1 MGQLHASQLTSAV
14 GTHEYMSPESLRLAE
29 DELLGIRSPSRTNC
43 AACSEAYALGVTL
56 YVSLI
61 GTYPA
66 PWFDRRLSTLGNRR
80 LPPYF
85 VKQCNISSKAQQ
97 LIASMM
103 QYEPG
108 HRVTGQPCRKL
119 RRATGC
125 ARTTPRL
132 SPIGPVLHKC
142 SKQWERLLKATRPR
156 V

>member
-1 MGQLHASQLTSAV
+1 M

-29 DELLGIRSPSRTNC
+29 DELLGISSPSRTNC

-108 HRVTGQPCRKL
+108 HRATLSQVAASDWL
-119 RRATGC
+119 REDDTALESDRA
-125 ARTTPRL
+125 
-132 SPIGPVLHKC
+132 
-142 SKQWERLLKATRPR
+142 RPA
-156 V
+156 

>member
-1 MGQLHASQLTSAV
+1 
-14 GTHEYMSPESLRLAE
+14 MSPESLRLAE
-29 DELLGIRSPSRTNC
+29 DELLGIRSPSRTYC

-103 QYEPG
+103 QYEPA
-108 HRVTGQPCRKL
+108 Q
-119 RRATGC
+119 RATLSQVAASNWLRENDI
-125 ARTTPRL
+125 ARGSDRP
-132 SPIGPVLHKC
+132 GPV
-142 SKQWERLLKATRPR
+142 
-156 V
+156 